1 VGGSW
6 DRLGEKSSDLTVEEE
21 KETEMRRTGEWRGSE
36 HQRCGARGD
45 QQSRWGK
52 TTARGRVKQK
62 TGGGGAHEGDEEGSD
77 NAELCEKDR
86 EAANDLEDPRRG
98 ARRSAHASTVHQR
111 TQGGGIFFFYRDDPS
126 SPIRVGALI
135 YRIRALGW
143 GTPSVPFQ
151 TGFRSGENPPPCAG
165 IGMGDFPHGTGVGWH
180 SRKRNFPLRAASSPA
195 SP

>member
-111 TQGGGIFFFYRDDPS
+111 TQGGGIFFS
-126 SPIRVGALI
+126 IVTTLAAL
-135 YRIRALGW
+135 LE
-143 GTPSVPFQ
+143 S
-151 TGFRSGENPPPCAG
+151 E
-165 IGMGDFPHGTGVGWH
+165 
-180 SRKRNFPLRAASSPA
+180 L
-195 SP
+195 